1 MAARSGPAVLVPT
14 NSGRLDWMRS
24 SRPHSEWL
32 VPVAGAVHK
41 EYRVYVADTGRVYA
55 IYGE

>member
-1 MAARSGPAVLVPT
+1 MLVPT